1 MIALPVHPV
10 YEPPSSESCCVFCSS
25 VKPLLLQ
32 NATTLS
38 KAGFDAESSSNPT
51 DRYAPFLS
59 SSTPMMRLFAGCFMP
74 ESPKRAHTSSAG
86 ISYTTCSSGFIA
98 TVAAIISVPLRMMKV
113 IELLPVYAV

>member
-1 MIALPVHPV
+1 MMVLPCHISRSW
-10 YEPPSSESCCVFCSS
+10 PSSDSWRESSAS
-25 VKPLLLQ
+25 VKPLPLQ

-38 KAGFDAESSSNPT
+38 KDGFDAESNSNST
-51 DRYAPFLS
+51 DRYAPFFS

-86 ISYTTCSSGFIA
+86 ISYTTCSSGFIT
-98 TVAAIISVPLRMMKV
+98 TVAATISVPLRMMKV